1 MFLENLLFNGN
12 NDLSN
17 KMLHITYANGAYEK
31 LMKEKPNITAEECA
45 IKINKSLRTTK
56 ELIKTLKSKNLIIR
70 VGAKKNGFWEVK

>member
-1 MFLENLLFNGN
+1 
-12 NDLSN
+12 
-17 KMLHITYANGAYEK
+17 
-31 LMKEKPNITAEECA
+31 MKEKPNITAEECA